1 MDPTPYAHR
10 PLAIRCR
17 LASIAVSIGCR
28 PLPRRRLLSL
38 LDQGRQP
45 PSGVIH
51 CHGRPPP
58 NQAGQHPISNACKVN
73 HVQRMLVEAWGL
85 ITNQTY
91 FRGSNLLPEFS
102 SLVMEPVQVQNSST
116 MEVGKHTYAEC
127 IVEAGNVIKG
137 PMMIMVFVTSNIDL
151 MVPAFNTTGD

>member
-10 PLAIRCR
+10 PPAIRCR

-45 PSGVIH
+45 PPGVIH

-58 NQAGQHPISNACKVN
+58 DRAGQHSISNACEVN

-102 SLVMEPVQVQNSST
+102 PLWHGQLHTLVVVD
-116 MEVGKHTYAEC
+116 AEC
-127 IVEAGNVIKG
+127 IVEAGNVIEG

-151 MVPAFNTTGD
+151 MVPAFDTTGD